1 MRSVVNLRWECECG
15 EGMQV
20 NVLALYFCRYL
31 CGNIL
36 SIEED
41 QSHANGINISRHG
54 YCFHNVLSISFSC
67 DVLYYFI

>member
-1 MRSVVNLRWECECG
+1 MRNVVDLRWECECG

-20 NVLALYFCRYL
+20 NVLALYFSRYL

-41 QSHANGINISRHG
+41 QSHAQWHQYIKMWLP
-54 YCFHNVLSISFSC
+54 FL
-67 DVLYYFI
+67 